1 MSLTGKPFNS
11 LAPSRSKSS
20 IKSSRTRRSRK
31 HSQHS
36 KKHKKSRDHL
46 KDLFKRKEEGPVR
59 LTGLITQSTPL
70 ENENDLRNFI
80 KNKKQ
85 ILKKESLDKCKE
97 LEKSAQ
103 FYKTVQALH
112 S

>member
-1 MSLTGKPFNS
+1 M
-11 LAPSRSKSS
+11 
-20 IKSSRTRRSRK
+20 
-31 HSQHS
+31 
-36 KKHKKSRDHL
+36 

-112 S
+112 SSKDAYSVKMSAEDSYTLRLNEG